1 MIGTKLVRC
10 MKSCFLICLKKKRNN
25 MALQKFYSESERLSY
40 NPVRSIPGFKWHNKI
55 FSFDDRFITVKKYLD
70 KLVKKVDKPKIK
82 LLDIGIGDA
91 VYESMLDKESLKGLE
106 VYGVDIS
113 AKQLKRSKK
122 YLVEGKVV
130 DIDKSMLPYKDN
142 FFDVI
147 LISEVLEHIF
157 YPDKVLNETARV

>member
-1 MIGTKLVRC
+1 
-10 MKSCFLICLKKKRNN
+10 

-91 VYESMLDKESLKGLE
+91 VYESMLDKESLKGEMVRSPEAEELD
-106 VYGVDIS
+106 VPFNL
-113 AKQLKRSKK
+113 QLIT
-122 YLVEGKVV
+122 E
-130 DIDKSMLPYKDN
+130 
-142 FFDVI
+142 
-147 LISEVLEHIF
+147 F
-157 YPDKVLNETARV
+157 YSR